1 MWFLVTNN
9 HQIGPSICKFWF
21 TLFLNFCSQ
30 SLLNVLWL
38 YSCSSCQALVLS
50 ENIKR
55 LQLYNYD
62 FVTFNNF
69 NNINS
74 NIIFSI
80 THSDTKK
87 MKRSWK
93 RCLVMVFHTDLLLVP
108 DVTSKSF
115 AYYSFPSVNI
125 LNRKYFFCEMYS
137 MTERNDLK

>member
-1 MWFLVTNN
+1 MCFLVTNN
-9 HQIGPSICKFWF
+9 HQIGPSICKLCLA
-21 TLFLNFCSQ
+21 LFLNFCSQ
-30 SLLNVLWL
+30 SLLNMLWL
-38 YSCSSCQALVLS
+38 YSCASCQALVLS

-55 LQLYNYD
+55 FQLYNYN

-74 NIIFSI
+74 NIIFF
-80 THSDTKK
+80 HHALRYKK

-125 LNRKYFFCEMYS
+125 LNRKYFFFVKC
-137 MTERNDLK
+137 NDGKKWS